1 MCVWLACVY
10 AAGWRFPLK
19 KYIKEALRIDLNAR
33 VLDETVLYSVLWSRS
48 SFIEPVLG
56 SESPKP
62 PKGIFL
68 MGQVFMGVILRCFC
82 GIGSIFYVCVNGRA
96 GMLRIH
102 PQQYPRCFG
111 TIKNISRYN
120 LLYQCLVWLLS
131 CIWNPVIRAE
141 NCLQSQYYSK

>member
-1 MCVWLACVY
+1 MCLWLARVY

-19 KYIKEALRIDLNAR
+19 KYIGALTTDLNAQ
-33 VLDETVLYSVLWSRS
+33 VLDEKVLYSVLWSIS
-48 SFIEPVLG
+48 SFIEPLLG
-56 SESPKP
+56 SESPKS
-62 PKGIFL
+62 PKGICRI
-68 MGQVFMGVILRCFC
+68 GQVFMGIILRCFYE
-82 GIGSIFYVCVNGRA
+82 IDSIFYICVSRRA

-102 PQQYPRCFG
+102 PHQYPRCFG

-131 CIWNPVIRAE
+131 CIWNPVIRAA